1 MKNIVNIL
9 LVKVLNVECIDCQD
23 RLYIQGV
30 LETFVLLEIVA
41 LMLLFLLKKKA
52 GQKNVFYWKKISNQ
66 ISEEN
71 KKKQNLW

>member
-9 LVKVLNVECIDCQD
+9 LVTVLNVEYIDCQD

-41 LMLLFLLKKKA
+41 LMLLFLLEKKA
-52 GQKNVFYWKKISNQ
+52 GQKNFFYWKKISNQ